1 MNSKLTM
8 LMMLDGFGENN
19 NKDGNAVKLAK
30 TPNIDKLMKK
40 YPTTRIITSG
50 TEVGLPEGQMGS
62 SETGNINIEAGRIVC
77 QELTKIT
84 QSIENGDFFSNQ
96 EFIAAI
102 ENCKKHN
109 SKLHIMGLLSD
120 GGIHS
125 HSRHLY
131 ALLEIAK
138 RRDFEDVYIHC
149 FLDGRDTPPA
159 SAEGYISDLQEKIKE
174 KGIGKI
180 ASISGRY
187 YSMDRDKKW
196 DRTKKAYDAMVYG
209 KGNTAR
215 KPIMAIEQSYQK
227 EEFDEFVEPIVISNS
242 EGPIAKIDNND
253 SVIFFNI
260 SSNRA
265 KQITRS
271 LVDPYFNEFETKKL
285 KLYFVCFTNYDKTL
299 PNIHVAFK
307 KQQLKTTLQDIIR
320 KNGMTQFYIKEDAQT
335 YNLRPETSISE
346 ATNKAIEAIYS
357 EEYNYIKLKYAYL
370 DMVGHTGSLSAAIKA
385 VEEIDKCVGKIV
397 KAINNKKGV
406 LIITANH
413 GNCEQMIDYA
423 TGEPHTAH
431 TINPVP
437 LIMVTEI
444 QNIKLKSGKLADI
457 APTIL
462 ELMNIEKPKVMTGKS
477 LLEFDN

>member
-1 MNSKLTM
+1 MNSRLTM
-8 LMMLDGFGENN
+8 LMILEGFGESS
-19 NKDGNAVKLAK
+19 NKDGNAIKLAK

-40 YPTTRIITSG
+40 YPTTKISTSG
-50 TEVGLPEGQMGS
+50 TDAGLPEGQMGS
-62 SETGNINIEAGRIVC
+62 SEVGNINIDAGRTVC

-84 QSIENGDFFSNQ
+84 QSIENGDFFSNH

-120 GGIHS
+120 GGVHS
-125 HSRHLY
+125 HIRHLF
-131 ALLEIAK
+131 ALLEMAK

-149 FLDGRDTPPA
+149 FLDGRDTSPA

-187 YSMDRDKKW
+187 YSMDKDKNW

-209 KGNTAR
+209 KGNIAR

-253 SVIFFNI
+253 SVIFFNF
-260 SSNRA
+260 SSNRGN
-265 KQITRS
+265 QISRAF
-271 LVDPYFNEFETKKL
+271 VDPSFNEFETKKM
-285 KLYFVCFTNYDKTL
+285 KLYFVGFTNYNKTL
-299 PNIHVAFK
+299 SNIHVAFK
-307 KQQLKTTLQDIIR
+307 KQQLKNMLQDTI
-320 KNGMTQFYIKEDAQT
+320 KKSGMTPLYIKEEAET
-335 YNLRPETSISE
+335 YNLKSGASVNEV
-346 ATNKAIEAIYS
+346 TNKAIEAINSDKYD
-357 EEYNYIKLKYAYL
+357 YIKLKYSYL
-370 DMVGHTGSLSAAIKA
+370 NKIGHTGRLSSAIKA
-385 VEEIDKCVGKIV
+385 VEEIDKCIEKIY
-397 KAINNKKGV
+397 KAIKNKKGT

-413 GNCEQMIDYA
+413 GNCEQMIDYT
-423 TGEPHTAH
+423 TGEPHTANTTNH
-431 TINPVP
+431 VP

-444 QNIKLKSGKLADI
+444 KNIKLKPGKQADI

-462 ELMNIEKPKVMTGKS
+462 ELMNIEKPKAMTGKS
-477 LLEFDN
+477 LLEFDK